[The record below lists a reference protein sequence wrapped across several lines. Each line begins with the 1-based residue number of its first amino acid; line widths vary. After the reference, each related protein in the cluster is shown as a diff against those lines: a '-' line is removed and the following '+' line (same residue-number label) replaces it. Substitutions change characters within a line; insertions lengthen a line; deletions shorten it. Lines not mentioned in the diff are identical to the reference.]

1 LKPRALQLPAD
12 LSRATEVAAF
22 IEAACET
29 WGLDARR
36 AYALQLCA
44 EEIFANIA
52 MHGGGAATRVEIT
65 LAGDATTQR
74 LTFTDTGPAFDPT
87 AASLPPD
94 TLNLEDATVGGR
106 GLLLARRFCTGM
118 EYVRRDG
125 LNRLEMWF
133 G

>member
-1 LKPRALQLPAD
+1 MTPRALRLPAD
-12 LSRATEVAAF
+12 LTRAAEVAAF
-22 IEAACET
+22 IEAACAA

-44 EEIFANIA
+44 EEIFVNLAL
-52 MHGGGAATRVEIT
+52 HGGGEAVQVEVT

-74 LTFTDTGPAFDPT
+74 LIFTDSGPAFDPT
-87 AASLPPD
+87 ATPLPPE
-94 TLNLEDATVGGR
+94 TPSLEDATVGGR
-106 GLLLARRFCTGM
+106 GLLLARRFSTEM
-118 EYVRRDG
+118 TYMRQDG